1 MTKIASIGA
10 EVPHDLL
17 AATGT
22 YAGPLTWDI
31 DRTFPKSN
39 QWLES
44 KFALWVFSILEDWAN
59 GAFDTLEKVVFTRA
73 DDNAQRLYYYV
84 CELQRQG
91 LIGGPEP
98 LLFDVSQIHR
108 ETSLD
113 REVRAVRALAERL
126 GVSEKALEA
135 GVVATNVQR
144 AANRPAEFPEGN
156 HCLLAGTPAPD
167 RRLHAMIERAGWI
180 PIGQTLADL
189 WRDPGPR
196 VEDGSGDPYAAVARQ
211 VHAGRVGN
219 RSFADR
225 GALIAADAQSASARA
240 AVLWYA
246 EEDEALVWHLPAQ
259 RRALENLGVPVL
271 VQTRRDWRG
280 QDGVADQ
287 IATFLLEQSR

>member
-31 DRTFPKSN
+31 DRTFPKAT

-44 KFALWVFSILEDWAN
+44 KFAPWVFSILEDWAS
-59 GAFDTLEKVVFTRA
+59 GAFDALEKVVFTRA

-98 LLFDVSQIHR
+98 LLFDVSQIDR
-108 ETSLD
+108 GTSLD
-113 REVRAVRALAERL
+113 REIRAVRALAERL
-126 GVSEKALEA
+126 GVSEPALEA
-135 GVVATNVQR
+135 GIVATNTR
-144 AANRPAEFPEGN
+144 RLARKPAYVSSGQC
-156 HCLLAGTPAPD
+156 CLLAGTPAPD
-167 RRLHAMIERAGWI
+167 RRLHAVIEQAGWVA
-180 PIGQTLADL
+180 IGQTLADL
-189 WRDPGPR
+189 WRDPGPL
-196 VEDGSGDPYAAVARQ
+196 VEESSGDPYAAVARQ

-225 GALIAADAQSASARA
+225 GALIADDARSASARA
-240 AVLWYA
+240 AVLWYG
-246 EEDEALVWHLPAQ
+246 EEDEALVWHLPVQ
-259 RRALENLGVPVL
+259 RRALENLGIPVL
-271 VQTRRDWRG
+271 VLTRCDWRG
-280 QDGVADQ
+280 QDGVAEQ
-287 IATFLLEQSR
+287 ITAFLSRQSL